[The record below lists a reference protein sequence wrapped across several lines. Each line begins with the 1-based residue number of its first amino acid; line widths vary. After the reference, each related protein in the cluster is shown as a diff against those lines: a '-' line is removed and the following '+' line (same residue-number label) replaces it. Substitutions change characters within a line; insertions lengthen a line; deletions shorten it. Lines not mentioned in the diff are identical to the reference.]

1 VIEERISES
10 MKKNLVPRLALVSA
24 VFLALTALMLPLP
37 TSAEAQRAEFMIN
50 NKSDWDIHHLYLSPS
65 DKSTWGP
72 DQLGERII
80 HSGESFTLKNIPCGE
95 YDIKVV
101 DDDGDE
107 CVIEG
112 VTMCRDHTHW
122 DVTNKE
128 LLKCEGWGD

>member
-1 VIEERISES
+1 
-10 MKKNLVPRLALVSA
+10 MKKNLVPRFALAFA
-24 VFLALTALMLPLP
+24 VLLAMTALMMPLS
-37 TSAEAQRAEFMIN
+37 TRAEVQRAEFMIN
-50 NKSDWDIHHLYLSPS
+50 NKSDWDIHHLFLSPS
-65 DKSTWGP
+65 DKDTWGP
-72 DQLGERII
+72 DQLGRRII

-107 CVIEG
+107 CVVEEI
-112 VTMCRDHTHW
+112 VMCKDHTHW